1 MPSLVSLMVLCKFI
15 QPTTETQIF
24 WRTQTSRTPRKIY
37 QIQRTF
43 FQPFQWDQPKF
54 VNKTNLYYSGEAGR
68 IVIPFWTDVFYVF
81 MCFYLCISDFHL
93 VKYLKRIVILYDLS
107 GHKPDLEG
115 KIQICFRYGFSRPVP
130 VYKHW
135 DSKSARPDPYV
146 STQKAGIRKPALSS
160 HWESRFFQT
169 CHLSKIHGGQV

>member
-1 MPSLVSLMVLCKFI
+1 MPGGTPNERYHRGHYMKFLPVFFLSEI
-15 QPTTETQIF
+15 KISWVGQSTRGQI
-24 WRTQTSRTPRKIY
+24 
-37 QIQRTF
+37 
-43 FQPFQWDQPKF
+43 
-54 VNKTNLYYSGEAGR
+54 
-68 IVIPFWTDVFYVF
+68 
-81 MCFYLCISDFHL
+81 DFHKKKTKKQDWL
-93 VKYLKRIVILYDLS
+93 ILFSGWKSWGWWRWKERTGRGGCLIILYDFS

-146 STQKAGIRKPALSS
+146 STQKAGIRKPVLSS